1 MKKQKEKEKEM
12 ERGNMID
19 LREDSEVEEE
29 ESMKEGIEESQ
40 GEKDRSLRLKMMKT
54 TINQGLKIKIKA
66 RKGKEKILILMKTV
80 SQLFDLLSHVPSLGI
95 NHLG

>member
-1 MKKQKEKEKEM
+1 M
-12 ERGNMID
+12 
-19 LREDSEVEEE
+19 EEE

-40 GEKDRSLRLKMMKT
+40 GEKDKSLRLKMMKT

>member
-1 MKKQKEKEKEM
+1 MKKQKEKGKEM